1 MYYIKIMES
10 PHSNSS
16 NSSKCRELF
25 NMYCSCL
32 YIKDIDKSFN
42 CIYIKKKL
50 EKCIKKENSINNY

>member
-1 MYYIKIMES
+1 MES